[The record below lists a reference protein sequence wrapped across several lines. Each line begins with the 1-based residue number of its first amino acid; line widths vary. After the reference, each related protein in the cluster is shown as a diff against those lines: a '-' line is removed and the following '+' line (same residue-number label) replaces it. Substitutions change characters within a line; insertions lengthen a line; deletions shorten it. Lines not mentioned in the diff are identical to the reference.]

1 MRIVSRIRQLLF
13 ICGWL
18 LIGIYLAA
26 YIHGK
31 VMSRV
36 ELNRFENLQAEKRVE
51 TAETLPLEAR
61 LKFDFGLWSKK
72 RIAQY
77 EESLTQHFDPPLAVL
92 RVSKVH
98 LEVPVFEGTD
108 DLTLNRGVGHI
119 VGTVGPGEKGNTAIA
134 GHRDGFFRVLKDLG
148 PGDVIELLTPGRIDR
163 YTVDKILIVRPDNVS
178 VLQPRATRSLTLVT
192 CYPFYVIGSA
202 PQRFIVQASSSD
214 SESAQALQ
222 H

>member
-18 LIGIYLAA
+18 LVGICVAA
-26 YIHGK
+26 YIHGE

-36 ELNRFENLQAEKRVE
+36 ELNRFENLRTEKRVE
-51 TAETLPLEAR
+51 TVETLSPKSR
-61 LKFDFGLWSKK
+61 FKSDFGLWSKK

-92 RVSKVH
+92 RISKVH
-98 LEVPVFEGTD
+98 FDLPVFEGTD

-119 VGTVGPGEKGNTAIA
+119 VGTVGPGEKGNTGIA
-134 GHRDGFFRVLKDLG
+134 GHRDGLFRVLKDLG
-148 PGDVIELLTPGRIDR
+148 PGDAIELLTPGRTDR

-178 VLQPRATRSLTLVT
+178 VLQPRPMRSLTLVT
-192 CYPFYVIGSA
+192 CYPFYLIGSA
-202 PQRFIVQASSSD
+202 PQRFIVQASSPD